1 MAKAHIA
8 FVIPWQVQ
16 PKQADRAVRAG
27 AFIRHY
33 QPKRVTDNA
42 KALILLAAQ
51 HAPKEP
57 MEGPLRLTVTF
68 EFPWRASESKK
79 RRESGPMWK
88 DTRPDVDNLTKQLAD
103 ALESA
108 GFFTN
113 DAQIAYLEVCKLFG
127 FAGRTLVEIEELE

>member
-57 MEGPLRLTVTF
+57 MKGPLRLAVTF
-68 EFPWRASESKK
+68 EFPWRKSDSKK
-79 RRESGPMWK
+79 RRANGPKWK
-88 DTRPDVDNLTKQLAD
+88 DTKPDADNCLKQILD
-103 ALESA
+103 CLEAA
-108 GFFTN
+108 GFFSN
-113 DAQIAYLEVCKLFG
+113 DSQIAWLIACKIYCG
-127 FAGRTLVEIEELE
+127 RGRTLVEIEELE